1 MTEAD
6 VIQPS
11 ASIAST
17 GKGFRYIG
25 DWAYIFSG
33 VVTVDEVETT
43 LVDTTTGAGIIVG
56 QFQVDYANA
65 VVYTEDLLFQ
75 VYINEQIIY
84 RTTLS
89 AATSNTPTE
98 EIEIILPPL
107 TKFKITCTNITNSS
121 NRQGAVI
128 FTGRVY
134 GAT

>member
-1 MTEAD
+1 MTEAEG
-6 VIQPS
+6 IPPT
-11 ASIAST
+11 ASVASV
-17 GKGFRYIG
+17 GPGLRYIG
-25 DWAYIFSG
+25 DWAYIFTG
-33 VVTVDEVETT
+33 PVTTDNVETT
-43 LVDTTTGAGIIVG
+43 LLDTISGAGIIVG

-65 VVYTEDLLFQ
+65 VVYSEDLLFQ

-98 EIEIILPPL
+98 EVEIILPPF
-107 TKFKITCTNITNSS
+107 TNFKITCTNTTNSS

-134 GAT
+134 DA